1 MRVLLPQLLT
11 PLLITLLTVLLSG
24 QITGCS
30 PLTRKPNS
38 DSWTLS
44 GKIGITTPKESAA
57 GFIRWQQQLDNF
69 DIYVSGPLGQGSTR
83 IQGNPQQATL
93 TQGGKTSE
101 SLNPQQL
108 VYQQLGWFFPLQNLP
123 FWLQGKQAP
132 FSTAHTTSKDG
143 RLSEIKQDRWTVE
156 LLRYHSYHNLP
167 ERIKIRQGDWK
178 FLIVV
183 KNWSVD

>member
-1 MRVLLPQLLT
+1 MRFLFIPLLT
-11 PLLITLLTVLLSG
+11 SLFVT

-30 PLTRKPNS
+30 PFASKPVQ

-44 GKIGITTPKESAA
+44 GKIGITTPKDSMA
-57 GFIRWQQQLDNF
+57 GFIRWQQQQDNF

-108 VYQQLGWFFPLQNLP
+108 VYEQLGWFFPLENLP
-123 FWLQGKQAP
+123 YWLQGKQAP
-132 FSTAHTTSKDG
+132 FSPAHTTNKDG
-143 RLSEIKQDRWTVE
+143 KLSKIQQDQWTVE
-156 LLRYHSYHNLP
+156 LLRYHSYYNLP

>member
-1 MRVLLPQLLT
+1 MRFLFV
-11 PLLITLLTVLLSG
+11 PLLVSLLISQL
-24 QITGCS
+24 TGCS
-30 PLTRKPNS
+30 PFNSKPAQ

-44 GKIGITTPKESAA
+44 GKIGITTPKESMA
-57 GFIRWQQQLDNF
+57 GFIRWQQQQDNF

-108 VYQQLGWFFPLQNLP
+108 VYEQLGWFFPLENLP

-132 FSTAHTTSKDG
+132 FSPANTSNKDG
-143 RLSEIKQDRWTVE
+143 NLSEIQQDQWTVE
-156 LLRYHSYHNLP
+156 LLRYHKYYNLP